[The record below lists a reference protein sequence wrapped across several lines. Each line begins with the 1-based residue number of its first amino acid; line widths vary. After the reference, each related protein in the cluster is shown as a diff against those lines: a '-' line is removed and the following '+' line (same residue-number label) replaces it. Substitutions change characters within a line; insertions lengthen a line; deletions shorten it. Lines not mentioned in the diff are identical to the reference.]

1 MNTTTDTI
9 VLKKRRKNLILWITG
24 YGIFAL
30 LICTGTLELQNGNS
44 DVLYWFLIIFY
55 SVFAIPVIYS
65 TLTAK
70 ASITDHTLYYKANSP
85 NWISFKKTHA
95 IPLKNVTEISS
106 AIYNRNVD
114 VLNIKKP
121 DGKKYS
127 LSIEYFLKKDLFRV
141 LNQMLSSAIVQEDDA
156 PKSSLCIHPVTGL
169 FSGTV
174 KDLEIYINGQ
184 PLSRDTATDVFHGQA
199 SHGDLIAIRKGDSF
213 LFKYLNES
221 EDVEYVLE
229 LPTTLIKTRSEDVKT
244 TVRRMRNFNAL
255 LVCSLFAFLIAVFL
269 CGNKAFWLLLA
280 LPLWYIISSF
290 TKRKK

>member
-1 MNTTTDTI
+1 MNTAADTI
-9 VLKKRRKNLILWITG
+9 VLKKRSKNLILWIAG

-85 NWISFKKTHA
+85 NWISFKKKHA

-114 VLNIKKP
+114 VLNIKMS

-141 LNQMLSSAIVQEDDA
+141 LHQTLSCAIVQEVDA
-156 PKSSLCIHPVTGL
+156 AKFSLHVHPVTGL
-169 FSGTV
+169 FSGTA

-184 PLSRDTATDVFHGQA
+184 ALSRDTATDVFHGQA
-199 SHGDLIAIRKGDSF
+199 SHGDLIAICKGDSF

-221 EDVEYVLE
+221 EDVEYILE
-229 LPTTLIKTRSEDVKT
+229 LPTTLIKTRPEDVKT

-269 CGNKAFWLLLA
+269 WGNKAFWLLLA
-280 LPLWYIISSF
+280 LPLWYIISLF

>member
-9 VLKKRRKNLILWITG
+9 VLKKRRKNLILWIAG
-24 YGIFAL
+24 YCIFGL
-30 LICTGTLELQNGNS
+30 LYYAEIL
-44 DVLYWFLIIFY
+44 DVANPASKFLIIFY

-70 ASITDHTLYYKANSP
+70 VSITNHTLYYKANSP
-85 NWISFKKTHA
+85 NWISFKKKHA
-95 IPLKNVTEISS
+95 IPLKNITEISS

-114 VLNIKKP
+114 VLNIKMS

-141 LNQMLSSAIVQEDDA
+141 LNQMLSSAIVQEYDA

-169 FSGTV
+169 FSGTA

-184 PLSRDTATDVFHGQA
+184 ALSRDTVTDVFHGQA

-221 EDVEYVLE
+221 EDAEYVLE
-229 LPTTLIKTRSEDVKT
+229 LPTTLIKTRPEDVKT

-255 LVCSLFAFLIAVFL
+255 LGCSLFAFLIAVFL
-269 CGNKAFWLLLA
+269 WGNKAFWLLLV
-280 LPLWYIISSF
+280 LPLWYIISLF

>member
-1 MNTTTDTI
+1 MNTATDTI
-9 VLKKRRKNLILWITG
+9 VLKKRRKNLILWIAG

-44 DVLYWFLIIFY
+44 DVLYMFLLIFY

-70 ASITDHTLYYKANSP
+70 ASITNHTLYYKANSP
-85 NWISFKKTHA
+85 NWISFKKKHA
-95 IPLKNVTEISS
+95 IPLKNVTEIRS

-114 VLNIKKP
+114 VLNIKMADDK
-121 DGKKYS
+121 S
-127 LSIEYFLKKDLFRV
+127 HLLCIEYFLKKDLFHV
-141 LNQMLSSAIVQEDDA
+141 LHQTLSKAIVQEDDA

-169 FSGTV
+169 FSGTS

-184 PLSRDTATDVFHGQA
+184 ALSRGTATDVFHGQT

-221 EDVEYVLE
+221 EDVEYILE
-229 LPTTLIKTRSEDVKT
+229 LPTTLIKTRPEDVKT

-255 LVCSLFAFLIAVFL
+255 LVCFFFALLIAVFL
-269 CGNKAFWLLLA
+269 WGNKAFWLLLA
-280 LPLWYIISSF
+280 LPLWYIISLF
-290 TKRKK
+290 MKRKK

>member
-1 MNTTTDTI
+1 MNTAADTI
-9 VLKKRRKNLILWITG
+9 VLKKRSKNLILWIAG
-24 YGIFAL
+24 YCIFGL
-30 LICTGTLELQNGNS
+30 LYDAEIL
-44 DVLYWFLIIFY
+44 DVANPAFKFLIIFY

-85 NWISFKKTHA
+85 NWISFKKKHA
-95 IPLKNVTEISS
+95 IPLKNVTEIRS

-114 VLNIKKP
+114 VLNIKMSDDK
-121 DGKKYS
+121 S
-127 LSIEYFLKKDLFRV
+127 HLLSIEYFLKKDLFRV

-229 LPTTLIKTRSEDVKT
+229 LPTTLIKTRPEDVKT
-244 TVRRMRNFNAL
+244 TVKRMRNFNAL
-255 LVCSLFAFLIAVFL
+255 LGCSLFAFLIAVFL
-269 CGNKAFWLLLA
+269 WGNKAFWLLLA

>member
-9 VLKKRRKNLILWITG
+9 VLKKRRKNLILWIAG
-24 YGIFAL
+24 YCIFGL
-30 LICTGTLELQNGNS
+30 LYYAEIL
-44 DVLYWFLIIFY
+44 DVANPASKFLIIFY

-70 ASITDHTLYYKANSP
+70 ASITNHTLYYKANSP
-85 NWISFKKTHA
+85 NWISFKKKHA

-114 VLNIKKP
+114 VLNIKMA

-199 SHGDLIAIRKGDSF
+199 SHGDLIAIRKGDNF

-221 EDVEYVLE
+221 EDVEYILE
-229 LPTTLIKTRSEDVKT
+229 LPTTLIKTRPEDVIT

-255 LVCSLFAFLIAVFL
+255 LVCSLFAFLLAVFL
-269 CGNKAFWLLLA
+269 WGNKAFWLLLV
-280 LPLWYIISSF
+280 LPLWYIISLF

>member
-1 MNTTTDTI
+1 YCI
-9 VLKKRRKNLILWITG
+9 FGLLYYAEIL
-24 YGIFAL
+24 
-30 LICTGTLELQNGNS
+30 
-44 DVLYWFLIIFY
+44 DVANPVSKFLIIFY

-70 ASITDHTLYYKANSP
+70 ASITNHTLYYKANSP
-85 NWISFKKTHA
+85 NWISFKKKHA

-114 VLNIKKP
+114 VLNIKMS

-184 PLSRDTATDVFHGQA
+184 PVSRDTATDVFHGQA

-229 LPTTLIKTRSEDVKT
+229 LPTTLIKTSPEDVKT

-255 LVCSLFAFLIAVFL
+255 LGCSLFAFLIAVFL
-269 CGNKAFWLLLA
+269 WGNKAFWLLLA

>member
-9 VLKKRRKNLILWITG
+9 VLKKRRKNLILWIAG
-24 YGIFAL
+24 YCIFGL
-30 LICTGTLELQNGNS
+30 LYYAEIL
-44 DVLYWFLIIFY
+44 DVANPASKFLIIFY
-55 SVFAIPVIYS
+55 SVFAIQVIYS

-70 ASITDHTLYYKANSP
+70 ASITNHTLYYKANSP
-85 NWISFKKTHA
+85 NWISFKKKHA
-95 IPLKNVTEISS
+95 IPLKNITEIRS

-114 VLNIKKP
+114 VLNIKMS

-174 KDLEIYINGQ
+174 KDLEIYINDQ

-199 SHGDLIAIRKGDSF
+199 CHGDLIAIRKGDSF

-221 EDVEYVLE
+221 EDVEYILE
-229 LPTTLIKTRSEDVKT
+229 LPTTLIKTRPEDVKT

-255 LVCSLFAFLIAVFL
+255 LVSSLFAFLIAVFL
-269 CGNKAFWLLLA
+269 WGNKAFWLLLA

>member
-9 VLKKRRKNLILWITG
+9 VLKKRRKNLILWIAG
-24 YGIFAL
+24 YCIFGL
-30 LICTGTLELQNGNS
+30 LYYAEIL
-44 DVLYWFLIIFY
+44 DVANPASKFLIIFY

-70 ASITDHTLYYKANSP
+70 VSITNHTLYYKANSP
-85 NWISFKKTHA
+85 NWISFKKKHA
-95 IPLKNVTEISS
+95 IPLKNITEISS

-114 VLNIKKP
+114 VLNIKMS

-127 LSIEYFLKKDLFRV
+127 LSIEYFLQKDLFRV
-141 LNQMLSSAIVQEDDA
+141 LNQMLSSAIVQEDAA
-156 PKSSLCIHPVTGL
+156 PKFSLCIHPVTGL
-169 FSGTV
+169 FSGTA

-184 PLSRDTATDVFHGQA
+184 ALSRDTVTDVFHGQA

-221 EDVEYVLE
+221 EDVEYILE
-229 LPTTLIKTRSEDVKT
+229 LPTTLIKTRPEDVKT

-255 LVCSLFAFLIAVFL
+255 LVSSLFAFLIAVFL
-269 CGNKAFWLLLA
+269 WGNKAFWLLLA
-280 LPLWYIISSF
+280 LPFWYIISSF

>member
-1 MNTTTDTI
+1 MNTATDTI
-9 VLKKRRKNLILWITG
+9 VLKKRRKNLILWIAG

-30 LICTGTLELQNGNS
+30 LICTGILELQNGNS
-44 DVLYWFLIIFY
+44 DVLYRFLLIFY

-114 VLNIKKP
+114 VLNINMA

-184 PLSRDTATDVFHGQA
+184 ALSRDTATDVFHGQA
-199 SHGDLIAIRKGDSF
+199 SHGDLIAIRKGDNF

-221 EDVEYVLE
+221 EDVEYILE
-229 LPTTLIKTRSEDVKT
+229 LPTTLIKTRPEDVKT

-255 LVCSLFAFLIAVFL
+255 LVCFFFALLIAVFL
-269 CGNKAFWLLLA
+269 WGNKAFWLLLA
-280 LPLWYIISSF
+280 LPLWYIISLF

>member
-1 MNTTTDTI
+1 MNTATDTI
-9 VLKKRRKNLILWITG
+9 VLKKRRKNLILWIAG
-24 YGIFAL
+24 YGIFVL

-44 DVLYWFLIIFY
+44 DVLYRFLLIFY

-85 NWISFKKTHA
+85 NWISFKKKHA

-114 VLNIKKP
+114 VLNIKMA
-121 DGKKYS
+121 DGKACR
-127 LSIEYFLKKDLFRV
+127 LCIEYFLKKDLFRV

-184 PLSRDTATDVFHGQA
+184 PVSRDTATDVFHGQA
-199 SHGDLIAIRKGDSF
+199 SHGDLIALRKGDNF

-221 EDVEYVLE
+221 EDVEYILE
-229 LPTTLIKTRSEDVKT
+229 LPTTLIKTRPEDVKT

-269 CGNKAFWLLLA
+269 WGNKAFWLLLA
-280 LPLWYIISSF
+280 LPLWYIISLF
-290 TKRKK
+290 MKRQK

>member
-1 MNTTTDTI
+1 MNTATDTI
-9 VLKKRRKNLILWITG
+9 VLKKRRKNLILWIAG
-24 YGIFAL
+24 YGIFGL
-30 LICTGTLELQNGNS
+30 LYYAEIL
-44 DVLYWFLIIFY
+44 DVANPASKFLIIFY

-70 ASITDHTLYYKANSP
+70 ASITNHNLYYKANSP
-85 NWISFKKTHA
+85 NWISFKKKHA
-95 IPLKNVTEISS
+95 IPLKNVTEIRS

-114 VLNIKKP
+114 VLNIKMA

-127 LSIEYFLKKDLFRV
+127 LSIEYFLKKKMFRV
-141 LNQMLSSAIVQEDDA
+141 LHQTLSKAIVQEDAA
-156 PKSSLCIHPVTGL
+156 PKFSLCIHPVTGL
-169 FSGTV
+169 FSDTA

-184 PLSRDTATDVFHGQA
+184 AVSRDTATDVFHGQA

-229 LPTTLIKTRSEDVKT
+229 LPTTLIKTRPEDVRT

-269 CGNKAFWLLLA
+269 WGNKAFWLLLVFVV
-280 LPLWYIISSF
+280 LIVII
-290 TKRKK
+290 KLMQRKK

>member
-1 MNTTTDTI
+1 MNTATDTI
-9 VLKKRRKNLILWITG
+9 VLKKRRKNLILWIAG

-65 TLTAK
+65 ILTAK

-95 IPLKNVTEISS
+95 IPLKNVTEIRS

-114 VLNIKKP
+114 VLNIKMA
-121 DGKKYS
+121 DGKACR
-127 LSIEYFLKKDLFRV
+127 LCIEYFLKKDLFHV
-141 LNQMLSSAIVQEDDA
+141 LHQTLSKAIVQEDEA

-184 PLSRDTATDVFHGQA
+184 PVSRDTATDVFHGQA
-199 SHGDLIAIRKGDSF
+199 CHGDLIAIRKGDSF

-221 EDVEYVLE
+221 EDVEYILE
-229 LPTTLIKTRSEDVKT
+229 LPTTLIKTRPEDVKT

-269 CGNKAFWLLLA
+269 WGNKAFWLLLA
-280 LPLWYIISSF
+280 LPLWYIISLF

>member
-1 MNTTTDTI
+1 MNTATDTI
-9 VLKKRRKNLILWITG
+9 VLKKRRKNLILWIAG
-24 YGIFAL
+24 YCIFGL
-30 LICTGTLELQNGNS
+30 LYYAEIL
-44 DVLYWFLIIFY
+44 DVANPASKFLIIFY

-85 NWISFKKTHA
+85 NWISFKKKHA
-95 IPLKNVTEISS
+95 ISLKNVTEISS

-114 VLNIKKP
+114 VLNIKMS

-127 LSIEYFLKKDLFRV
+127 ISIEYFLKKDLFRV

-169 FSGTV
+169 FSGTA

-184 PLSRDTATDVFHGQA
+184 ALSRDTATDVFHGQA

-229 LPTTLIKTRSEDVKT
+229 LPTTLIKTRPEDVKT

-255 LVCSLFAFLIAVFL
+255 LGCSLFAFLIAVFL
-269 CGNKAFWLLLA
+269 WGNKAFWLLLL
-280 LPLWYIISSF
+280 LPLWYIISLF
-290 TKRKK
+290 MKRQK

>member
-9 VLKKRRKNLILWITG
+9 VLKKRRKNLILWIAG
-24 YGIFAL
+24 YGIFGL
-30 LICTGTLELQNGNS
+30 LYYAEIL
-44 DVLYWFLIIFY
+44 DVANPASKFLIIFY

-70 ASITDHTLYYKANSP
+70 ASITNHTLYYKANSP
-85 NWISFKKTHA
+85 NWISFKKKHA

-114 VLNIKKP
+114 VLNIKMS

-141 LNQMLSSAIVQEDDA
+141 LNQMLSSAIVLEDDA

-221 EDVEYVLE
+221 EDVEYILE
-229 LPTTLIKTRSEDVKT
+229 LPTTLIKTRPEDVKT
-244 TVRRMRNFNAL
+244 TVKRMRNFNAFL
-255 LVCSLFAFLIAVFL
+255 GTFLFAFLIAVFL
-269 CGNKAFWLLLA
+269 WGNKAFWLLLA

>member
-1 MNTTTDTI
+1 M
-9 VLKKRRKNLILWITG
+9 LYYAEIL
-24 YGIFAL
+24 
-30 LICTGTLELQNGNS
+30 
-44 DVLYWFLIIFY
+44 DVANPASKFLIIFY

-70 ASITDHTLYYKANSP
+70 ASITNHNLYYKANSP
-85 NWISFKKTHA
+85 NWISFKKKHA
-95 IPLKNVTEISS
+95 IPLKNVTEIRS

-114 VLNIKKP
+114 VLNIKMA

-127 LSIEYFLKKDLFRV
+127 LSIEYFLKKKMFRV
-141 LNQMLSSAIVQEDDA
+141 LHQTLSKAIVQEDAA
-156 PKSSLCIHPVTGL
+156 PKFSLCIHPVTGL
-169 FSGTV
+169 FSDTA

-184 PLSRDTATDVFHGQA
+184 AVSRDTATDVFHGQA

-229 LPTTLIKTRSEDVKT
+229 LPTTLIKTRPEDVRT

-269 CGNKAFWLLLA
+269 WGNKAFWLLLV
-280 LPLWYIISSF
+280 LPLWYIISLF
-290 TKRKK
+290 MKRQK

>member
-9 VLKKRRKNLILWITG
+9 VLKKRRKNLILWIAG
-24 YGIFAL
+24 YGIFGL
-30 LICTGTLELQNGNS
+30 LYYAEIL
-44 DVLYWFLIIFY
+44 DVANPASKFLIIFY

-70 ASITDHTLYYKANSP
+70 ASITNHTLYYKANSP
-85 NWISFKKTHA
+85 NWISFKKKHA

-114 VLNIKKP
+114 VLNIKMS

-169 FSGTV
+169 FSGTS

-184 PLSRDTATDVFHGQA
+184 AVSRDTATDVFHGQA

-229 LPTTLIKTRSEDVKT
+229 LPTTLIKTRPEDVKT
-244 TVRRMRNFNAL
+244 TVKRMRNFNAL
-255 LVCSLFAFLIAVFL
+255 LGCSLFAFLIAVFL
-269 CGNKAFWLLLA
+269 WGNKAFWLLLA

>member
-1 MNTTTDTI
+1 MCIRDR
-9 VLKKRRKNLILWITG
+9 L
-24 YGIFAL
+24 
-30 LICTGTLELQNGNS
+30 
-44 DVLYWFLIIFY
+44 IFY

-70 ASITDHTLYYKANSP
+70 ASITNHTLYYKANSP

-114 VLNIKKP
+114 VLNIKMS

-199 SHGDLIAIRKGDSF
+199 CHGDLIAIRKGDSF

-221 EDVEYVLE
+221 EDAEYVLE
-229 LPTTLIKTRSEDVKT
+229 LPTTLIKTRPEDVKT

-255 LVCSLFAFLIAVFL
+255 LGCSLFAFLIAVFL
-269 CGNKAFWLLLA
+269 WGNKAFWLLLA

>member
-9 VLKKRRKNLILWITG
+9 VLKKRRKNLILWIAG
-24 YGIFAL
+24 YCILGL
-30 LICTGTLELQNGNS
+30 LYYAEIL
-44 DVLYWFLIIFY
+44 DVANPASKFLLIFY

-85 NWISFKKTHA
+85 NWISFKKKHA

-114 VLNIKKP
+114 VLNIKMS

-169 FSGTV
+169 FSGTA

-199 SHGDLIAIRKGDSF
+199 CHGDLIAIRKGDNF

-229 LPTTLIKTRSEDVKT
+229 LPTTLIKTRPEDVKT
-244 TVRRMRNFNAL
+244 TVKRMRNFNAL
-255 LVCSLFAFLIAVFL
+255 LVCFFFALLIAVFL
-269 CGNKAFWLLLA
+269 WGNKAFWLLLA
-280 LPLWYIISSF
+280 LPLWYIISLF

>member
-9 VLKKRRKNLILWITG
+9 VLKKRRKNLILWIAG
-24 YGIFAL
+24 YCIFGL
-30 LICTGTLELQNGNS
+30 LYYAEIL
-44 DVLYWFLIIFY
+44 DVANPASKFLIIFY

-70 ASITDHTLYYKANSP
+70 VSITNHTLYYKANSP
-85 NWISFKKTHA
+85 NWISFKKKHA
-95 IPLKNVTEISS
+95 IPLKNITEISS

-114 VLNIKKP
+114 VLNIKMS

-184 PLSRDTATDVFHGQA
+184 PLSRDTATDVFHGQT
-199 SHGDLIAIRKGDSF
+199 SHGDLIAIRKGDNF
-213 LFKYLNES
+213 LFKYLDES

-229 LPTTLIKTRSEDVKT
+229 LPTTLIKTRPEDVKT
-244 TVRRMRNFNAL
+244 TVSRMRNFNAFL
-255 LVCSLFAFLIAVFL
+255 GTFLFAFLFAVFL
-269 CGNKAFWLLLA
+269 CGNKAFWLLLL
-280 LPLWYIISSF
+280 LPLWYIISLF
-290 TKRKK
+290 MKRKK

>member
-9 VLKKRRKNLILWITG
+9 VLKKRRKNLILWIAG
-24 YGIFAL
+24 YCIFGL
-30 LICTGTLELQNGNS
+30 LYYAEILEVANPAS
-44 DVLYWFLIIFY
+44 KFLIIFY

-85 NWISFKKTHA
+85 NWISFKKKHA

-114 VLNIKKP
+114 VLNIKMS

-156 PKSSLCIHPVTGL
+156 PKSSLGIHPVTGL

-199 SHGDLIAIRKGDSF
+199 CHGDLIAIRKGDSF

-221 EDVEYVLE
+221 EDVEYILE
-229 LPTTLIKTRSEDVKT
+229 LPTTLIKTRPEDVKT

-269 CGNKAFWLLLA
+269 WGNKAFWLLLA

>member
-1 MNTTTDTI
+1 MNTATDTI
-9 VLKKRRKNLILWITG
+9 VLKKRRKNLILWIAG

-44 DVLYWFLIIFY
+44 DVLYRFLLIFY

-85 NWISFKKTHA
+85 NWISFKKKHA

-114 VLNIKKP
+114 VLNIKMS

-127 LSIEYFLKKDLFRV
+127 LCIEYFPKKDLFRV
-141 LNQMLSSAIVQEDDA
+141 LHQTLSCAIVQEVDA
-156 PKSSLCIHPVTGL
+156 AKFSLHVHPVTGL
-169 FSGTV
+169 FSGTA

-184 PLSRDTATDVFHGQA
+184 ALSRDTATDVFHGQA
-199 SHGDLIAIRKGDSF
+199 CHGDLIAIRKGDSF

-221 EDVEYVLE
+221 EDVEYILE
-229 LPTTLIKTRSEDVKT
+229 LPTTLIKTRPEDVKT

-269 CGNKAFWLLLA
+269 WGNKAFWLLLA
-280 LPLWYIISSF
+280 LPLWYIISLF
-290 TKRKK
+290 MKRNK

>member
-1 MNTTTDTI
+1 MNTATDTI
-9 VLKKRRKNLILWITG
+9 VLKKRRKNLILWIAG
-24 YGIFAL
+24 YCIFGL
-30 LICTGTLELQNGNS
+30 LYYAEIL
-44 DVLYWFLIIFY
+44 DVANPASKFLIIFY

-70 ASITDHTLYYKANSP
+70 VSITNHTLYYKANSP
-85 NWISFKKTHA
+85 NWISFKKKHA
-95 IPLKNVTEISS
+95 IPLKNITEISS

-114 VLNIKKP
+114 VLNIKMS

-141 LNQMLSSAIVQEDDA
+141 LNQMLSSAIVQEDAA
-156 PKSSLCIHPVTGL
+156 PKLSLCIHPVTGL
-169 FSGTV
+169 FSGTA

-184 PLSRDTATDVFHGQA
+184 ALSRDTATDVFHGQA

-221 EDVEYVLE
+221 EDVEYILE
-229 LPTTLIKTRSEDVKT
+229 LPTTLIKTRPEDVKT
-244 TVRRMRNFNAL
+244 TVKRMRSFNAL

-269 CGNKAFWLLLA
+269 WGNKAFWLLLA

>member
-9 VLKKRRKNLILWITG
+9 VLKKRRKNLILWIAG
-24 YGIFAL
+24 YCIFGL
-30 LICTGTLELQNGNS
+30 LYYAEIL
-44 DVLYWFLIIFY
+44 DVANPASKFLIIFY

-85 NWISFKKTHA
+85 NWISFKKKHA

-114 VLNIKKP
+114 VLNIKMS

-127 LSIEYFLKKDLFRV
+127 LSIEYFQKKDLFRV

-184 PLSRDTATDVFHGQA
+184 PVSRDTATDVFHGQA

-229 LPTTLIKTRSEDVKT
+229 LPTTLIKTSPEDVKT

-255 LVCSLFAFLIAVFL
+255 LGCSLFAFLIAVFL
-269 CGNKAFWLLLA
+269 WGNKAFWLLLA

>member
-1 MNTTTDTI
+1 MNTATDTI
-9 VLKKRRKNLILWITG
+9 VLKKRRKNLILWIAG
-24 YGIFAL
+24 YCIFGL
-30 LICTGTLELQNGNS
+30 LYYAEIL
-44 DVLYWFLIIFY
+44 DVANPASKFLIIFY

-85 NWISFKKTHA
+85 NWISFKKKHA

-114 VLNIKKP
+114 VLNIKMS

-141 LNQMLSSAIVQEDDA
+141 LNQMLSCAIVQEVDA
-156 PKSSLCIHPVTGL
+156 AKFSLRVHPVTGL

-229 LPTTLIKTRSEDVKT
+229 LPTTLIKTRPEDVKT

-255 LVCSLFAFLIAVFL
+255 LGCSLFAFLIAVFL
-269 CGNKAFWLLLA
+269 WGNKAFWLLLA

>member
-9 VLKKRRKNLILWITG
+9 VLKKRRKNLILWIAG
-24 YGIFAL
+24 YGIFGL
-30 LICTGTLELQNGNS
+30 LYYAEIL
-44 DVLYWFLIIFY
+44 DVANPASKFLIIFY

-70 ASITDHTLYYKANSP
+70 ASITNHNLYYKANSP
-85 NWISFKKTHA
+85 NWISFKKKHA
-95 IPLKNVTEISS
+95 IPLKNVTEIRS

-114 VLNIKKP
+114 VLNIKMA

-169 FSGTV
+169 FSGTA

-184 PLSRDTATDVFHGQA
+184 ALSRDTATGVFHGQA
-199 SHGDLIAIRKGDSF
+199 SHGDLIAIRKGDNF

-221 EDVEYVLE
+221 EDVEYILE
-229 LPTTLIKTRSEDVKT
+229 LPTTLIKTRPEDVIT

-255 LVCSLFAFLIAVFL
+255 LVCSLFAFLLAVFL
-269 CGNKAFWLLLA
+269 WGNKAFWLLLA

>member
-9 VLKKRRKNLILWITG
+9 VLKKRRKNLILWIAG
-24 YGIFAL
+24 YCIFGL
-30 LICTGTLELQNGNS
+30 LYYAEIL
-44 DVLYWFLIIFY
+44 DVANPASKFLIIFY

-70 ASITDHTLYYKANSP
+70 ASITDHTLSYKANSP
-85 NWISFKKTHA
+85 NWISFKKKHA
-95 IPLKNVTEISS
+95 IPLKNVTEIRS

-114 VLNIKKP
+114 VLNIKMS
-121 DGKKYS
+121 DGKS
-127 LSIEYFLKKDLFRV
+127 HLLCIEYFLKKDLFRV
-141 LNQMLSSAIVQEDDA
+141 LNQMLSSAIVQEVDA
-156 PKSSLCIHPVTGL
+156 AKFSLHVHPVTGL

-184 PLSRDTATDVFHGQA
+184 PVSRDTATDVFHGQV
-199 SHGDLIAIRKGDSF
+199 SHGDLIAIRKGNSF

-229 LPTTLIKTRSEDVKT
+229 LPTTLIKTRPEDVKT

-255 LVCSLFAFLIAVFL
+255 LGCSLFAFLIAVFL
-269 CGNKAFWLLLA
+269 WGNKAFWLLLA
-280 LPLWYIISSF
+280 LPLWYITSSF

>member
-1 MNTTTDTI
+1 MNTTTESI
-9 VLKKRRKNLILWITG
+9 VLKKRRKNLILWIAG

-30 LICTGTLELQNGNS
+30 LIGTGTLELQNGNS
-44 DVLYWFLIIFY
+44 DVLYWFLLIFY

-70 ASITDHTLYYKANSP
+70 ASITNHILYYKANSP
-85 NWISFKKTHA
+85 NWISFKKKHA

-114 VLNIKKP
+114 VLNIKMS

-199 SHGDLIAIRKGDSF
+199 SHGDLIAIRKGDNF

-221 EDVEYVLE
+221 EDVEYILE
-229 LPTTLIKTRSEDVKT
+229 LPTTLIKTRPEDVKT

-269 CGNKAFWLLLA
+269 WGNKAFWLLLA
-280 LPLWYIISSF
+280 LPLWYIISLF
-290 TKRKK
+290 MKRQK

>member
-9 VLKKRRKNLILWITG
+9 VLKKRRKNLILWIAG
-24 YGIFAL
+24 YCIFGL
-30 LICTGTLELQNGNS
+30 LYYAEIL
-44 DVLYWFLIIFY
+44 DVANPASKFLIIFY

-70 ASITDHTLYYKANSP
+70 ASITNHTLYYKANSP
-85 NWISFKKTHA
+85 NWISFKKKHA
-95 IPLKNVTEISS
+95 IPLKNITEISS

-114 VLNIKKP
+114 VLNIKMS

-199 SHGDLIAIRKGDSF
+199 SHGDLIAIRKGDNF

-221 EDVEYVLE
+221 EDVEYILE
-229 LPTTLIKTRSEDVKT
+229 LPTTLIKTRPEDVKT

-269 CGNKAFWLLLA
+269 WGNKAFWLLLA
-280 LPLWYIISSF
+280 LPLWYIISLF
-290 TKRKK
+290 MKRQK

>member
-1 MNTTTDTI
+1 MNTATDTI
-9 VLKKRRKNLILWITG
+9 VLKKRRKNLILWIAG
-24 YGIFAL
+24 YGIFGL
-30 LICTGTLELQNGNS
+30 LYYAEIL
-44 DVLYWFLIIFY
+44 DVANPASKFLIIFY

-85 NWISFKKTHA
+85 NWISFKKKHA

-114 VLNIKKP
+114 VLNIKMS

-184 PLSRDTATDVFHGQA
+184 PVSRDTATDVFHGQA

-221 EDVEYVLE
+221 EDVEYILE
-229 LPTTLIKTRSEDVKT
+229 LPTTLIKTRPEDVKT
-244 TVRRMRNFNAL
+244 TVKRMRNFNAL
-255 LVCSLFAFLIAVFL
+255 LVCFFFALLIAVFL
-269 CGNKAFWLLLA
+269 WGNKAFWLLLA

>member
-9 VLKKRRKNLILWITG
+9 VLKKRRKNLILWIAG
-24 YGIFAL
+24 YCIFGL
-30 LICTGTLELQNGNS
+30 LYYAEIL
-44 DVLYWFLIIFY
+44 DVANPASKFLIIFY

-70 ASITDHTLYYKANSP
+70 VSITNHTLYYKANSP
-85 NWISFKKTHA
+85 NWISFKKKHA
-95 IPLKNVTEISS
+95 IPLKNITEISS

-114 VLNIKKP
+114 VLNIKMS

-141 LNQMLSSAIVQEDDA
+141 LNQMLSSAIVQEYDA

-184 PLSRDTATDVFHGQA
+184 PLSRDTATDVFHGQT
-199 SHGDLIAIRKGDSF
+199 SHGALIAIRKGDSF

-229 LPTTLIKTRSEDVKT
+229 LPTTLIKTRPEDVKT
-244 TVRRMRNFNAL
+244 TVKRMRNFNAL
-255 LVCSLFAFLIAVFL
+255 LVCSLFAFLFAVFL
-269 CGNKAFWLLLA
+269 WGNKAFWLLLA

>member
-9 VLKKRRKNLILWITG
+9 VLKKRRKNLILWIAG

-44 DVLYWFLIIFY
+44 DVLYGFLLIFY

-114 VLNIKKP
+114 VLNIKMS

-169 FSGTV
+169 FSGTA

-184 PLSRDTATDVFHGQA
+184 AVSRDTATDVFHGQA

-229 LPTTLIKTRSEDVKT
+229 LPTTLIKTRPEDVKT
-244 TVRRMRNFNAL
+244 TVKRMRNFNAL
-255 LVCSLFAFLIAVFL
+255 LVCSLFAFLLAVFL
-269 CGNKAFWLLLA
+269 WGNKAFWLLLL
-280 LPLWYIISSF
+280 LPLWYIISLF
-290 TKRKK
+290 MKRQK

>member
-1 MNTTTDTI
+1 MNTATDTI
-9 VLKKRRKNLILWITG
+9 VLKKRRKNLILWIAG
-24 YGIFAL
+24 YCIFGL
-30 LICTGTLELQNGNS
+30 LYYAEIL
-44 DVLYWFLIIFY
+44 DVANPASKFLIIFY

-85 NWISFKKTHA
+85 NWISFKKKHA

-114 VLNIKKP
+114 VLNIKMA

-127 LSIEYFLKKDLFRV
+127 LCIEYFLKKDLFRV

-169 FSGTV
+169 FSGTA
-174 KDLEIYINGQ
+174 KDLEIYINGH

-199 SHGDLIAIRKGDSF
+199 CHGDLIAIRKGDNF

-229 LPTTLIKTRSEDVKT
+229 LPTTLIKTRPEDVKT
-244 TVRRMRNFNAL
+244 TVKRMRNFNAL

-269 CGNKAFWLLLA
+269 WGNKAFWLLLA